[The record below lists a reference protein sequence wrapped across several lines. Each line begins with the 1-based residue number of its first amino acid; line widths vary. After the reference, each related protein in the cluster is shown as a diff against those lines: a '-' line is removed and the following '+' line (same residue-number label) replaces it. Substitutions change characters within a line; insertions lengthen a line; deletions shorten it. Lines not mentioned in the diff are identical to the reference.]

1 MEEPE
6 VDNPTPI
13 IELRKEDCFT
23 HEGEEYMVLTRYL
36 IKDGCLKAVN
46 LFSKE
51 VPFYDP
57 NLMVNKY

>member
-6 VDNPTPI
+6 VDNQIPI

-23 HEGEEYMVLTRYL
+23 HEGNEYIVLTRYL
-36 IKDGCLKAVN
+36 KKDGCLKAID
-46 LFSKE
+46 LSSKE
-51 VPFYDP
+51 VPFNDP